1 MILGQNFGR
10 VGMGTLGH
18 PGIFMGQAKM
28 LGIKNHIDIPYV
40 TAMSPDK
47 PLEFGVLDLW
57 ALKQRTD
64 SPLLLMSIENAQT
77 IYSDAEYYTFELP
90 TAADATIRLIS
101 GGLDRDKFGMDGEE
115 IPFIVSKRE
124 LSPGAI
130 FKFDR
135 TSRISFTVVDR
146 TPEQMGE
153 HFKIWARLN
162 TNSYVPWVT
171 KAEFIPQRQIIK
183 LADVGGLDFRANE
196 SVWTVSGVPSLA
208 KYKNY
213 LSNAT
218 LQQGYRVT
226 SGGAH
231 YLRNNTRFDA
241 AQTRNMEQMAL
252 QFYRVS
258 GVADNKFI
266 NMSELKSMGGAQ
278 SYDSVKSRLD
288 EEKAKGNGEAAFVN
302 MLDNICIQN
311 LLQQQNELYMWSD
324 SVDIITD
331 GYDSSRLVPGIWFQL
346 DMAGYKH
353 IYSLELFTLNTIG
366 NAIKDYEFGKRE
378 IVQSINDRQYVVKTG
393 MGGLELLYNAM
404 LKDGLMVP
412 GQVMNSDHKFLT
424 GDANN
429 LVYNQARIVKYQLKG
444 IGYII
449 PQYEPGFDPMTGQ
462 DEIVNPILEGGW
474 RLSSYTMLIED
485 YNTSGTNIAIIRKTA
500 EAGRIRMHVEAGLD
514 THPLLRQNTSIHGQ
528 NIIVTNGSDQKT
540 GYKVSFTG
548 RADTAIVKDPTKLL
562 KLVPINPRT
571 GRANL

>member
-40 TAMSPDK
+40 TAMTPEE
-47 PLEFGVLDLW
+47 PLDFGVLDLY

-64 SPLLLMSIENAQT
+64 SPLLVISVENAQT
-77 IYSDAEYYTFELP
+77 IYSDAEYYTFDLP
-90 TAADATIRLIS
+90 TAADASIRLIS
-101 GGLDRDKFGMDGEE
+101 GGLDSETFGRDGEE
-115 IPFIVSKRE
+115 IPFIINKKE
-124 LSPGAI
+124 LSPGAV

-146 TPEQMGE
+146 VPEPMGE
-153 HFKIWARLN
+153 NLKIWARLN
-162 TNSYVPWVT
+162 TNAYVKYVT
-171 KAEFIPQRQIIK
+171 KGEFIPNRQIFK
-183 LADVGGLDFRANE
+183 LADLGGLDFRANE
-196 SVWTVSGVPSLA
+196 SVWNVGAVPSLA

-231 YLRNNTRFDA
+231 YLRNSTRIGA
-241 AQTRNMEQMAL
+241 KELKYYEQMAL

-258 GVADNKFI
+258 GVADSKFI
-266 NMSELKSMGGAQ
+266 NMAELKSVGGAQ
-278 SYDSVKSRLD
+278 KYNEVMHRLSD
-288 EEKAKGNGEAAFVN
+288 EMSKGNGEVAMVN
-302 MLDNICIQN
+302 LLDNIAIQN
-311 LLQQQNELYMWSD
+311 LLQQQNELFMWSD
-324 SVDIITD
+324 SIDILVD
-331 GYDSSRLVPGIWFQL
+331 GYDSTRLVPGIWFQL

-353 IYSLELFTLNTIG
+353 IYSIELFTLNTIA

-378 IVQSINDRQYVVKTG
+378 LALAINDRIYIVKTG
-393 MGGLELLYNAM
+393 MGGLELLFNAM
-404 LKDGLMVP
+404 LKDGLNVP
-412 GQVMNSDHKFLT
+412 GQVMNSDHKFLE

-429 LVYNQARIVKYQLKG
+429 LTVNQARIVKYQLKG
-444 IGYII
+444 TGYIV
-449 PQYEPGFDPMTGQ
+449 PQLEPGFDPMTGQ
-462 DEIVNPILEGGW
+462 DEIINPILEGGW

-485 YNTSGTNIAIIRKTA
+485 YNTSSDNIVIVRKKN
-500 EAGRIRMHVEAGLD
+500 EAGKIRMHVEAGLD
-514 THPLLRQNTSIHGQ
+514 THPYLRSSTSIAGQ
-528 NIIVTNGSDQKT
+528 NIVVTNGSDSKT
-540 GYKVSFTG
+540 GYKVTFTG

-562 KLVPINPRT
+562 KLTPINPRT